1 MTENEDINQKIW
13 TFSEFEKN
21 IFINKAIESNFVQKI
36 LNSKIFNKSNDF
48 VRKNSNVFF
57 TLFGILT
64 IIYSIFQ
71 IVYNIIIKPDSIS
84 TTFRIISIII
94 AIVIYWIAIL
104 IWIWIIKKQKG
115 ISHICMYIL
124 IFWILLII
132 SQIFKSITLKSFPVS
147 TIILRAIIL
156 IIYAIITLYLIKNKD
171 LFKN

>member
-1 MTENEDINQKIW
+1 MTENEKINQKVW

-21 IFINKAIESNFVQKI
+21 IFINKVIESNFVQKI

-64 IIYSIFQ
+64 IIYSILQ
-71 IVYNIIIKPDSIS
+71 IVYNIIINPDSIS

-94 AIVIYWIAIL
+94 AIVIYWIATL

-115 ISHICMYIL
+115 IPHICMYIL

-132 SQIFKSITLKSFPVS
+132 SQIFKLITLKSFPVS

-156 IIYAIITLYLIKNKD
+156 IIYVIITLYLIKNKD